1 MPQHLHQE
9 ATTLP
14 ASHRVRLN
22 RLRALSRL
30 LDERFRL
37 PGTRYRMGLDGLIGL
52 IPGVGD
58 TVGSLLSAYIL
69 YEAIKLGVPRRLL
82 LRMAANI
89 GLDTI
94 VGLVPVVGDIFDIAW
109 KANKKNMRLLNDYF
123 TTQ

>member
-9 ATTLP
+9 ATALP
-14 ASHRVRLN
+14 ASHRMRLN

-37 PGTRYRMGLDGLIGL
+37 PGTRYRVGLDGLIGL

-69 YEAIKLGVPRRLL
+69 YEAIKLGVPRRVL

-123 TTQ
+123 ATQ